1 MQLSTVSLIT
11 VVMNGGAAF
20 ERAVQSVFAQT
31 FKSIDYIIIDGG
43 SNDGT
48 VDVIKSHADQ
58 LAYWLSEPDRGISHA
73 FNKGIAAA
81 KGDYI
86 GIVNADDWL
95 EPDQIEKAVS
105 ALGRDGADFVFGNL
119 AYHDQDGSLL
129 HIMRG
134 DPGYAEVIKSRM
146 PALNHPTI
154 LVKRTLFDRIGVFDE
169 RYRIAMDYDWVL
181 RAHLAGCTGAYAPD
195 LLGHMTLNGVSDRQF
210 VGGLAEV
217 RDIAIHH
224 GQSGAKAWPLFGF
237 RIVKGLAQRLLQRH
251 ASPDFYDKLRRW
263 VNPQYQKLP
272 KDGVTPQR
280 LGPSR

>member
-105 ALGRDGADFVFGNL
+105 ALGREGADFVFGNL